1 MRHGEYNADQ
11 AVFPVRGGTR
21 GPAGAVPPIA
31 RPTSETLLNIPIKF
45 INLQRK
51 KHDNA
56 SIFNHNI
63 VKIQQFTYFF
73 IMNTNYTCK
82 STKKVVEIYTYVCH
96 HICPAPLIEL
106 TGSTSISRQNN

>member
-21 GPAGAVPPIA
+21 GPAGAVPPTA

-51 KHDNA
+51 KRDNS

-63 VKIQQFTYFF
+63 VKMQQLTYFSLG
-73 IMNTNYTCK
+73 ILTTHVKALKKLLKYTFMC
-82 STKKVVEIYTYVCH
+82 VIIFVR
-96 HICPAPLIEL
+96 PP
-106 TGSTSISRQNN
+106 